1 MFQLFNR
8 QKKIKKKTKSKISFY
23 EEIEMKLKKQTKKQ
37 SVDLLKHMIK
47 PLTYQVKLLFIQ
59 ILKVFQGQVEAE
71 ARSTKLSTPHIK
83 CRSPRFYVKYAYLLK
98 S

>member
-37 SVDLLKHMIK
+37 SSDLFKHIIK
-47 PLTYQVKLLFIQ
+47 PLTYQVKYILYIY
-59 ILKVFQGQVEAE
+59 ILKECQDEVEASSE
-71 ARSTKLSTPHIK
+71 SNS
-83 CRSPRFYVKYAYLLK
+83 
-98 S
+98 